1 MISVSCRSDPLA
13 GHILLIN
20 NQLQLPELL
29 WITVFF
35 ILLHQFVTK
44 QKNVP
49 TIPTFVVFTNIR

>member
-1 MISVSCRSDPLA
+1 MVCRSDPLA

-20 NQLQLPELL
+20 NQFQLPELL

-49 TIPTFVVFTNIR
+49 TISTLVIFTNTR